1 MKPRFPRWLIAL
13 GTTGICMVAF
23 CAALP
28 PAGLQRDVVFNL
40 SAPLARNGELL
51 RRLVSPLHALD
62 MQREMTGNP
71 EVLEASPLAPS
82 QQHFALYVPTS
93 PAPATG
99 YALLVFVPPWEDA
112 RIPVEWIPVLDRNHV
127 IFVTAAGSGN
137 DANVLDRRDPLAL
150 LAAYNVMQS
159 YHVDPA
165 RVYVGGFSG
174 GSRVALRLA
183 LAYPDLFRGALLDA
197 GSDPI
202 GTAQVPLPPTDLLHR
217 FQQSSRIVFLAG
229 SDDPVRQAQ
238 LAGARA
244 SFAQWCVFDTGSL
257 TLLHT
262 SHVLADATA
271 FARGL
276 SVLFKPHA
284 PAATK
289 IAACRARNTA
299 ALDSDFGKAESLV
312 RNGHIDPALQ
322 ALIAIDARYGGLAA
336 PRSIQL
342 LRDINAQRASR
353 H

>member
-62 MQREMTGNP
+62 MQQEMAGNP
-71 EVLEASPLAPS
+71 EALEASPLAPS

-127 IFVTAAGSGN
+127 IFATAAESGN
-137 DANVLDRRDPLAL
+137 AANVLDRRDPFAL
-150 LAAYNVMQS
+150 LAAFNVMQR

-165 RVYVGGFSG
+165 HVYVGGFSG
-174 GSRVALRLA
+174 GSRMALRLA

-202 GTAQVPLPPTDLLHR
+202 GTAQVPLPPADLLHR
-217 FQQSSRIVFLAG
+217 FQQSSRIVFLTG
-229 SDDPVRQAQ
+229 SDDLIRQAQ
-238 LAGARA
+238 LARTNASLAR
-244 SFAQWCVFDTGSL
+244 WCVFDTDSI

-271 FARGL
+271 FAQGL
-276 SVLFKPHA
+276 AMLSKPHV
-284 PAATK
+284 PDTEK
-289 IAACRARNTA
+289 IDACRAGNAA
-299 ALDSDFGKAESLV
+299 ALDSDFGKAESLANS
-312 RNGHIDPALQ
+312 RHFDQ
-322 ALIAIDARYGGLAA
+322 AMQSLTVIDARYGGLAA
-336 PRSIQL
+336 PRSTQL
-342 LRDINAQRASR
+342 LRNINAQHAPHR
-353 H
+353 

>member
-1 MKPRFPRWLIAL
+1 M
-13 GTTGICMVAF
+13 TGICTAAF
-23 CAALP
+23 CAAP
-28 PAGLQRDVVFNL
+28 PPTGLQRDVVFNL

-71 EVLEASPLAPS
+71 EVLEVSPLAPA
-82 QQHFALYVPTS
+82 QQHFAVYVPTS

-150 LAAYNVMQS
+150 LAAYNVMQR

-197 GSDPI
+197 GSDPV
-202 GTAQVPLPPTDLLHR
+202 GTAQVPLPPSDLLHR
-217 FQQSSRIVFLAG
+217 FQQSSRIVFLTG
-229 SDDPVRQAQ
+229 SDDLIRQAQ
-238 LAGARA
+238 LARTNA
-244 SFAQWCVFDTGSL
+244 SLAQWCVFDAKNIR
-257 TLLHT
+257 LLHT
-262 SHVLADATA
+262 SHVPADATA
-271 FARGL
+271 FAQGL
-276 SVLFKPHA
+276 AMLSKPHV
-284 PAATK
+284 PDTEK
-289 IAACRARNTA
+289 IDACRARNAA
-299 ALDSDFGKAESLV
+299 ALDRDFGKAESLANS
-312 RNGHIDPALQ
+312 RHFDQ
-322 ALIAIDARYGGLAA
+322 AMQSLTTIDARYGGLAA
-336 PRSIQL
+336 PRSTRL
-342 LRDINAQRASR
+342 LRTLDSHRAR
-353 H
+353 R